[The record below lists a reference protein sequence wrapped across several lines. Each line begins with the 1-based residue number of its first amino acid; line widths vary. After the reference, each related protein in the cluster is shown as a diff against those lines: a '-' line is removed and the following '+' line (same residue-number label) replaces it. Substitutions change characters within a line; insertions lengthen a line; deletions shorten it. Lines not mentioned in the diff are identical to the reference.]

1 MYALPTRCTPGA
13 TSEGMRSSFAGF
25 EPDGPQLGWTL
36 TVGACTLLGAMAAYT
51 AHVDVP
57 KPVNAGTMSWFEAGR
72 QSSLTALINQPSG
85 Y

>member
-1 MYALPTRCTPGA
+1 MSL
-13 TSEGMRSSFAGF
+13 
-25 EPDGPQLGWTL
+25 
-36 TVGACTLLGAMAAYT
+36 YT

-72 QSSLTALINQPSG
+72 QSSLMALINQPSG